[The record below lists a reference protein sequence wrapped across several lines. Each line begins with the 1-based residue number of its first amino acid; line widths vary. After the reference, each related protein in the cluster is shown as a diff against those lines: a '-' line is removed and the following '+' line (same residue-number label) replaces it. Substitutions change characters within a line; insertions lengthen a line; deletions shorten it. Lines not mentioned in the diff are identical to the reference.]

1 MLILAICLFLL
12 AATFGLAILVAIL
25 QDLPANKIALIGH
38 GTVAGIAILVMV
50 AYLIIYGTA
59 PLLIASLVLFLLA
72 AMGGLTLFTMGR
84 KKMKVPKLLVI
95 IHPLVAL
102 AGIITLVIYVL
113 P

>member
-12 AATFGLAILVAIL
+12 AATFGLVILVAIL
-25 QDLPANKIALIGH
+25 QDLPANKIALVGH
-38 GTVAGIAILVMV
+38 GLAAGIAVSVMF

-59 PLLIASLVLFLLA
+59 PLLLASLILFLLA
-72 AMGGLTLFTMGR
+72 AMGGLTLFIMGR

-102 AGIITLVIYVL
+102 AGLITLIIYVL